1 MHICFPMGAL
11 SCVSGFPDVVGV
23 GSAGSKA
30 AGSLGGGEMRVI
42 VLGEWE

>member
-30 AGSLGGGEMRVI
+30 AGSLGGEMRVI

>member
-1 MHICFPMGAL
+1 MNSSLDIWTHQGAL

-30 AGSLGGGEMRVI
+30 AGSLGVK
-42 VLGEWE
+42 